1 MKQKNIMDITPF
13 FDGKGKSCND
23 NIIISVAIWAG
34 VDYRPMYADQ
44 WKFSFE
50 RKDNL
55 AGIWKRG
62 EMASAL
68 YYDDQFL
75 ASYYLN
81 RYTKLSVCSLKNNNI
96 LDIYTNLLEDRPVAV
111 AADTYYI
118 PWLDNHYQKVHS
130 EHAFLIV
137 GCDENGVY
145 CNDIRNSK
153 LPVIHYY
160 IDNDL
165 FQKMYL
171 DFCAVFQKEENKE
184 VENDI
189 SQEIK
194 KVNCGMFAKM
204 EEFADAIKSK
214 GIDASEVEPFDAG
227 EGILLRAIRNI
238 ARSRYNYIAAL
249 ECLNE
254 RTKDERIS
262 TITHLL
268 GQSNENWELIKIL
281 IYKAFVEK
289 QINKYN
295 TKVVNLI
302 EDSKNLEQKAY
313 WVLSGL

>member
-75 ASYYLN
+75 TPNHLN
-81 RYTKLSVCSLKNNNI
+81 RYTSLSVYHQENKNI
-96 LDIYTNLLEDRPVAV
+96 LDIHADLIGDRPVAV

-130 EHAFLIV
+130 DHAFLIA

-145 CNDIRNSK
+145 CNDIRNNK

-171 DFCAVFQKEENKE
+171 NYCAVFQKELNKE
-184 VENDI
+184 VDNDI

-204 EEFADAIKSK
+204 EEFADAIKNK

-238 ARSRYNYIAAL
+238 ARSRYNYISAL
-249 ECLNE
+249 ECLYE
-254 RTKDERIS
+254 RMKDGRIS
-262 TITHLL
+262 TIARLIS
-268 GQSNENWELIKIL
+268 QSNENWELIKIL

-295 TKVVNLI
+295 TKVVDLI
-302 EDSKNLEQKAY
+302 EKSKNLEQEAY
-313 WVLSGL
+313 CVLSGL